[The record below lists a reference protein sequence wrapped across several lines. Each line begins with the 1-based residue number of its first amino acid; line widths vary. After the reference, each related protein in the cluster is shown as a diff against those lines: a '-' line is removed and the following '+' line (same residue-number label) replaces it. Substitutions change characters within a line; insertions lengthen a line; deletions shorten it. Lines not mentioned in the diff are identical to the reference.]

1 MADTE
6 NKEAAAGATADT
18 PETIPTT
25 PETAP
30 SPEARVAE
38 LEAEVAAAKDRWLR
52 AEAEMQNLR
61 ARSQREVQDAR
72 NYAVQKFASDMAEAA
87 ENFRRALDA
96 IPKSDDPES
105 PVGKLRGGV
114 EGMER
119 AFVAAL
125 ERHGVKRVEAQG
137 QPFDPELH
145 QAMAEQPAPEGV
157 EPGTVIQAWSS
168 AWTLNGR
175 LLRPAMVVVAAK
187 G

>member
-1 MADTE
+1 MAETD
-6 NKEAAAGATADT
+6 NQAPPGV
-18 PETIPTT
+18 PETIPTAE
-25 PETAP
+25 PAAP
-30 SPEARVAE
+30 ADPALRVAE
-38 LEAEVAAAKDRWLR
+38 LEAELALLKDRWLR
-52 AEAEMQNLR
+52 AEAEAQNIR
-61 ARSQREVQDAR
+61 ARAAREAQDAR
-72 NYAVQKFASDMAEAA
+72 NYAVQKFAADMAEAA

-96 IPKSDDPES
+96 IPPAEDADS
-105 PVGKLRGGV
+105 PTAKLRGGV

-125 ERHGVKRVEAQG
+125 ERHGVKRVDAQG
-137 QPFDPELH
+137 TPFDPELH

-187 G
+187 AAS